1 MSTPVFGV
9 GINIPGIEVAIV
21 DIDEKSIISGF
32 VSEPV
37 DTNDTAEN
45 LLDSWAGAIKRCA
58 EFNSIDI
65 TTIGIGIP
73 GPFDYKN
80 GISLMTNQQKFESIY
95 KLNVKEMLAERL
107 DISSE
112 KIRMENISPCFL
124 QGEVLVG
131 SAKGY
136 DNILGFTLNYGLGSA
151 RHYNGK
157 TEDAFLWNQP
167 FKDGIAED
175 YLGIQWISR
184 RYEEFTG
191 ETISELKELTNKA
204 LVDDGIGQLV
214 FNEYSENF
222 VKFLLQYIPVYNP
235 ELILIGGHNN
245 AWDMFVPHVKDRL
258 SDKNIKI
265 PIRPAVL
272 GDAANL
278 IGAADLWAKG

>member
-1 MSTPVFGV
+1 MGTPVFGV

-32 VSEPV
+32 VTEPV
-37 DTNDTAEN
+37 DANDTAEN

-80 GISLMTNQQKFESIY
+80 GISLMTNQRKFESIY

-107 DISSE
+107 GISPE
-112 KIRMENISPCFL
+112 QIRMENISPCFL

-157 TEDAFLWNQP
+157 TEDGFLWNQP

-222 VKFLLQYIPVYNP
+222 VKFLLQYIPVYSP
-235 ELILIGGHNN
+235 DLILIGGHNN

-278 IGAADLWAKG
+278 IGAADLWAK